1 MRSLRLSLAGMV
13 VLVLLGGLTL
23 AALARSG
30 GPDTMTG
37 QSAAWVTFIDQSCS
51 AEEVALEQDGDIQRM
66 RAVRTTCEVTFDD
79 PRVSGTATTLGNYDC
94 HATVGCTTW
103 GTQELVGP
111 DGSWSGS
118 FIGTI
123 DLAFTE
129 RATSVWTGT
138 AGYEGLTFIA
148 NAVAPLGEIPTVVGI
163 IYVGG
168 APPISDADPE

>member
-1 MRSLRLSLAGMV
+1 MRTLRLSLVGTLL
-13 VLVLLGGLTL
+13 LVLLDGLGGAVVAQSGGLD
-23 AALARSG
+23 A
-30 GPDTMTG
+30 MTG
-37 QSAAWVTFIDQSCS
+37 QSASWVTFIDQSCS
-51 AEEVALEQDGDIQRM
+51 VEEATPEQDGVIQRM
-66 RAVRTTCEVTFDD
+66 RAVRTTCEVTLDD

-94 HATVGCTTW
+94 HATTGCTTW

-123 DLAFTE
+123 DLVFTE

-148 NAVAPLGEIPTVVGI
+148 NAIAPLGETPTVVGI
-163 IYVGG
+163 IYEGG
-168 APPISDADPE
+168 PPPVSTE